1 MLNSN
6 TAVLCRIL
14 HPDAQK
20 ALLDWFA
27 TLSERYE
34 CKDGK
39 RVNGRAWRA
48 ELKRMAP
55 PYGVMI
61 CEGHDALRQALL
73 KHMRLQ
79 PLDEMALALFV
90 SVAVH
95 IKSHKANISFAAQ
108 LGEKLKG
115 STSCVSGLR
124 FERLQKASDPETFC
138 QLLIQ
143 AVKIRGTEGGECSF
157 TCRWHFPVDGRVAT
171 TRKPSAGIP

>member
-34 CKDGK
+34 RKDGK

-115 STSCVSGLR
+115 STSYVSGLR

-138 QLLIQ
+138 QF
-143 AVKIRGTEGGECSF
+143 VDSGSEDSRYGGGECSF